1 MPPTERS
8 RAGFMIAMVSLMF
21 LIAVGVTI
29 AAALLFVVEHD
40 RGFLFWVTTGL
51 LVFIE
56 LVAYGF
62 TLSLLLARAGAPK
75 VSTPMV
81 VASWRILIL
90 YALVALI
97 SIIIYSMIRDKLHP
111 SDRIFATVLMIE
123 TALGL
128 LGVML
133 VRSWDLYFQANEQ
146 PMLAQREAHRTMAR
160 PLGPVLERLRAIRL
174 ADPPMAVRLGRLMK
188 RLETVEQA
196 LSHSHGGGVGSREA
210 GATHPGAPDTQE
222 LSAQGIADLDAVA
235 TGLEAGTNSDAFLAE
250 GEKLAARLQGGVSA
264 LELD

>member
-29 AAALLFVVEHD
+29 AAAFLFVEHD

-56 LVAYGF
+56 LVAYSF
-62 TLSLLLARAGAPK
+62 VLSLLVGRAGGVK
-75 VSTPMV
+75 VSTPMI
-81 VASWRILIL
+81 VASWRILAL
-90 YALVALI
+90 YALVALT
-97 SIIIYSMIRDKLHP
+97 SVVIYSLLRDKDHP
-111 SDRIFATVLMIE
+111 SDKIFATVLMIE

-133 VRSWDLYFQANEQ
+133 VRSWDIYFQANEQ
-146 PMLAQREAHRTMAR
+146 PMLAHREAHRTMAR

-210 GATHPGAPDTQE
+210 GVTHPGAPDAQE
-222 LSAQGIADLDAVA
+222 LIAQGIADLDAVA

-250 GEKLAARLQGGVSA
+250 GEKLATRLQGGVSA